1 MDADIIWL
9 GFYTLLSLCGLY
21 LMGDALVWR
30 LRAKVAAAR
39 IVGFQKKRN
48 KTKILPVVS
57 FDETADIKNKEALC
71 RMVGID
77 SLDYLLRP
85 ANVGD
90 WVEVS
95 YLKDNPKRGRVFG
108 YFSLVAGL
116 FLQWPLFY
124 TLVGI
129 FIDDFIQSGFGFLF
143 FTALIITSFWIFM
156 RLVRNYY

>member
-1 MDADIIWL
+1 MDAGMIWL
-9 GFYTLLSLCGLY
+9 GFYGVVSLCGLY
-21 LMGDALVWR
+21 LLGDALAWR
-30 LRAKVAAAR
+30 LRSKVTTAK

-48 KTKILPVVS
+48 KSKILPIIS
-57 FDETADIKNKEALC
+57 FDEKADIKNKEALC
-71 RMVGID
+71 RMVKID
-77 SLDYLLRP
+77 SVGYLLRP

-90 WVEVS
+90 LVEIV

-124 TLVGI
+124 SLVGI
-129 FIDDFIQSGFGFLF
+129 WIDDYIQSGFGFLF
-143 FTALIITSFWIFM
+143 FTALIIASFWVFM